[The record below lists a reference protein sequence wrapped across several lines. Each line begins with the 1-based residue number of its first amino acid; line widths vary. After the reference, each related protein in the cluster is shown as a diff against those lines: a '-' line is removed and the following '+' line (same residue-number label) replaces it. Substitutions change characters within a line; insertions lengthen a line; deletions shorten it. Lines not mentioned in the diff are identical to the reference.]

1 MKFWIVLICGLVL
14 HAQQVTKGGQTEE
27 EDLRVRLGEAGNST
41 LEFSR
46 ALETHLKLYP
56 KSPQLPEI
64 ERSIFRSAIE
74 LKEPQKLVEYGVR
87 ILERD
92 PEDLQAL
99 EHTARALLVH
109 DDKASA
115 AKALQYGLQFEKVL
129 RGLEPKKDGAPLKWQ
144 QRAELDQG
152 IGRALA
158 FQARASGNLGQ
169 PEDALKLAQASFS
182 VNATAEA
189 AREQARWLVRLKRLD
204 EAAAKYADA
213 YSLDA
218 TDAERHR
225 DLSLL
230 RENWV
235 AAHKT
240 ETGAGDHL
248 LAAHDRAAAWRDARL
263 ARLRAIDPNALET
276 EAMNFVLPG
285 VAGIKLPMTQLKGK
299 VVILD
304 FWATWCAP
312 CRVQHPLYEQVKK
325 RFEGRDDVVFI
336 NISTDEDQSLVEPF
350 LEKSKWSKRVY
361 FESGLSRLLNV
372 SSIPTTVIFN
382 KRGEVASRM
391 NGFLPDR
398 FVDMLSERIQKIL
411 EE

>member
-169 PEDALKLAQASFS
+169 QEDALKLAQASFS